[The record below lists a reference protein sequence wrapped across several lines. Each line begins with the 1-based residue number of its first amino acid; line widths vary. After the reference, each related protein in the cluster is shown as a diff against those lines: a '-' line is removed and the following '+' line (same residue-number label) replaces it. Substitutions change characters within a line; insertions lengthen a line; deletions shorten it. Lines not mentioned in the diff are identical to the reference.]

1 MSRAA
6 RGSLERGV
14 SAYGGRRTFVTR
26 ASALVAY
33 AALGLPVRARAEPP
47 PEVTR
52 IRLADQPAICFA
64 PTYVAEELLRLE
76 GFAEVEYVK
85 TSKDGSIGVLTT
97 GQADMT
103 MMGATAAMLP
113 LDDGEPLT
121 VLAGIHAG
129 CWELV
134 GNDHVRTVRDL
145 KGKSVAVTR
154 LRGLDHVFISSIMAW
169 VGMDPKTDVKWIET
183 QRIGESMRLF
193 VEGKADVFIAFAQ
206 QPLELRAM
214 KVGRTLLNTTLDR
227 PWSQY
232 FCCLAVGRRDFVR
245 EFPIATK
252 RALRALLKAAD
263 LCSQEPE
270 RVARLMEARGY
281 FPDHELG
288 RDVIKSLPYDRWRTD
303 KPEDTLRFHALRLRD
318 VGMLRSTP
326 QELIE
331 RGTNWRF
338 LNELRREMKT

>member
-1 MSRAA
+1 MSHPA

-14 SAYGGRRTFVTR
+14 SAYRGRRTFVAR
-26 ASALVAY
+26 ASALVAC
-33 AALGLPVRARAEPP
+33 AAVGLPVRARAEPP

-76 GFAEVEYVK
+76 GFSDVEYVK

-113 LDDGEPLT
+113 LDLDEPLT

-134 GNDHVRTVRDL
+134 GNERVRTVREL
-145 KGKSVAVTR
+145 RGKSVAVTR
-154 LRGLDHVFISSIMAW
+154 IRGLDHVFISSIMAW
-169 VGMDPKTDVKWIET
+169 VGMDPADVHWIET

-193 VEGKADVFIAFAQ
+193 VDAKVDAFLAFAQ

-214 KVGRTLLNTTLDR
+214 KVGKTLLNTTLDR

-232 FCCLAVGRRDFVR
+232 FCCMAVGRRDFVQQ
-245 EFPIATK
+245 FPIATK

-263 LCSQEPE
+263 LCSQEPD

-281 FPDHELG
+281 FPDYALG
-288 RDVIKSLPYDRWRTD
+288 REVIKSLPYRRWRTD
-303 KPEDTLRFHALRLRD
+303 QPEDTLRFHALRLRD
-318 VGMLRSTP
+318 VGMVKSTP
-326 QELIE
+326 QALID
-331 RGTNWRF
+331 RGTDWRF
-338 LNELRREMKT
+338 LNELKREMKA